1 MDRLKLSSGLLDFPG
16 DTHLFNKFYLNK
28 LRVNNPIIFRQEIWY
43 FNS

>member
-1 MDRLKLSSGLLDFPG
+1 MDRLKLSSGLLDSTG

-28 LRVNNPIIFRQEIWY
+28 LRVNNLIIFGKETWY